1 MPRATGA
8 RAGSYLSGFTRL
20 RWLRD
25 SVGDPAGCMRMTS
38 VAEFEVAATSL
49 RDGRVKLRVR
59 PLDRAER
66 LAQEFFEG
74 ARYKRSEDGEVAI
87 FVGRPA

>member
-1 MPRATGA
+1 MA
-8 RAGSYLSGFTRL
+8 
-20 RWLRD
+20 
-25 SVGDPAGCMRMTS
+25 S
-38 VAEFEVAATSL
+38 VAEFEVAATNF

-74 ARYKRSEDGEVAI
+74 GRSKCAEDGEVVV